1 MDHLHIYITASLNRK
16 ITNLFKHTN
25 VSLAYKCTNTI
36 SYLSKPTNKAI
47 CPSSPHD
54 RSGIYKLTCVTCNR
68 SYVGKTSRSLR
79 QRYKEHTR
87 YIKNNNPLSA
97 YALHILKIQHEYG
110 PLEKTMSL
118 LKPLNNTSLL
128 TPYKQFFIQALHKS
142 GRLISKQNPG
152 EPNPL
157 LQMAINPSHPPT

>member
-1 MDHLHIYITASLNRK
+1 MTK
-16 ITNLFKHTN
+16 IKNIFKHTN
-25 VSLAYKCTNTI
+25 VRVAYKCTNTI
-36 SYLSKPTNKAI
+36 SHLSKPTNKTI
-47 CPSSPHD
+47 CTSSPYD
-54 RSGIYKLTCVTCNR
+54 RSGIYKLTCMTCNR
-68 SYVGKTSRSLR
+68 SYVGQTSQSLR

-97 YALHILKIQHEYG
+97 YALHILKNQHEYG
-110 PLEKTMSL
+110 PLEETMTL

-128 TPYKQFFIQALHKS
+128 TPYEQFFIQALHKS
-142 GRLISKQNPG
+142 GRLISEQNPS